1 MAIVGRKRSVTG
13 SSSPERVALP
23 VGDLDPLPIG
33 DLLSLLERLSDEI
46 DALFTDLGVRRE
58 PSRNRESS
66 RRA

>member
-23 VGDLDPLPIG
+23 GRDPHPLPSG
-33 DLLSLLERLSDEI
+33 DLLSLLERLRDEI
-46 DALFTDLGVRRE
+46 DALFTDLRVRPE

>member
-1 MAIVGRKRSVTG
+1 MAIVGRKRLVTG

-23 VGDLDPLPIG
+23 VRDPDPLPSG
-33 DLLSLLERLSDEI
+33 DLLSLLERLRDEI
-46 DALFTDLGVRRE
+46 DAFFTDLGVRRE

>member
-23 VGDLDPLPIG
+23 VRDPDPLPSG
-33 DLLSLLERLSDEI
+33 DLLSLLERLSDQI